1 MLKTIS
7 ALLLN
12 QIQDVSFF
20 SIKSLVR
27 FYACCVHIYSTC
39 VLSPCCRLIYWLC
52 LFLDSNSFR
61 AFGFSLS
68 FLPIL
73 VMLGVNLYYVCSSMG
88 QDAVFDVAPP
98 TTPPSAPRRW
108 WD

>member
-7 ALLLN
+7 ALLLTL
-12 QIQDVSFF
+12 S
-20 SIKSLVR
+20 SISSSLS
-27 FYACCVHIYSTC
+27 CVFMPAVCTSTPPVC

-52 LFLDSNSFR
+52 LFLGSNSLR
-61 AFGFSLS
+61 AFGFGLS

-88 QDAVFDVAPP
+88 QDAVFDVASP
-98 TTPPSAPRRW
+98 TTPPPAPRNW
-108 WD
+108 WG